1 MIKTE
6 LRVVIDVGDIED
18 ELAARGIE
26 ENEWCSVRE
35 AMFDTDYMNDC
46 YKSYGLDW
54 NLEAMLEVIATM
66 EESDYYNDY
75 DCGCAKLNYEIQK
88 MLQEIFPDL
97 DGILV
102 DVSW

>member
-1 MIKTE
+1 MKAE
-6 LRVVIDVGDIED
+6 FEAVIDVYAIEE

-26 ENEWCSVRE
+26 EDNCAVRE
-35 AMFDTDYMNDC
+35 AMFGTDYMNDC

-54 NLEAMLEVIATM
+54 DLEEMKEYIARI
-66 EESDYYNDY
+66 EKVDYYSDY
-75 DCGCAKLNYEIQK
+75 GRSCAKLNYEIQK

-97 DGILV
+97 DSILV

>member
-1 MIKTE
+1 MIKTKLE
-6 LRVVIDVGDIED
+6 VVINIRDIEE
-18 ELAARGIE
+18 ELVARGIE
-26 ENEWCSVRE
+26 EEGCSVRE
-35 AMFDTDYMNDC
+35 AMFGTDYMNDC

-54 NLEAMLEVIATM
+54 DLEEMA
-66 EESDYYNDY
+66 EELIEMQEEDYYD
-75 DCGCAKLNYEIQK
+75 DCYYSCAKLDYEIQK